1 MQHIAVRC
9 QGTNNNYNT
18 IIVVNNY
25 GKDNT
30 EYLTAD
36 KIVQLLNIPYD
47 RIQDLINMLYFN
59 VEHPINH
66 NVKITNKK

>member
-1 MQHIAVRC
+1 VRC

-25 GKDNT
+25 GKENT
-30 EYLTAD
+30 EYLTSD

-47 RIQDLINMLYFN
+47 MIQDLIKMLYDRIQDLIKMLYFN
-59 VEHPINH
+59 VEHPVN
-66 NVKITNKK
+66 NK